1 VHPATSTIAHDLR
14 AACMRITR
22 RVRLQAT
29 RIPPHWFTVL
39 AALDRGVKTAT
50 ELAEREHV
58 SAPSMSRTLKELEDR
73 GLVSRTTDPDDRRS
87 RILTLTEAGMRELHD
102 GRRSRDHWMVER
114 VRSCSPQEQKVLYEA
129 TLILNRLL
137 EDDSR

>member
-1 VHPATSTIAHDLR
+1 MTQATADIAHDLR

-39 AALDRGVKTAT
+39 AALDNGVRNAT
-50 ELAEREHV
+50 ELAEREQV
-58 SAPSMSRTLKELEDR
+58 SAPSMSRTIKELEDR
-73 GLVSRTTDPDDRRS
+73 GLVSRTIDADDRRS
-87 RILTLTEAGMRELHD
+87 RILTLTPEGLKELHA

-114 VRSCSPQEQKVLYEA
+114 VRSCTAEEQETLAHA
-129 TLILNRLL
+129 TTILNRLL
-137 EDDSR
+137 EN